1 MHLTNPRRPCIDEQ
15 HDPKRL
21 HPSGYHKP
29 PARFEVPGADGRLT
43 DDLRESLRRH
53 WGQPVQL
60 LAEATRALL
69 DGDVPRANALADL
82 AVTGRH
88 MHDRFRASPPRPA
101 QVIEAATLR
110 TDDRF
115 VRVLLQA
122 LAGRAFE
129 RAYRVAWALQGL
141 VPRRGLGWIAVSG
154 EDDPP
159 HRPVNV
165 PGPWLG
171 ERALAQ
177 HDLVVDVQATAHAR
191 GRAVTTRFVVARPD
205 AEPTSAM
212 DPAEGVRALA
222 LPPEQTVTIAPGER
236 LLLYVH
242 GHGSRLEECLD
253 LAAAL
258 AGHGF
263 TVVGMDLPG
272 CGYASMFDH
281 AEIADV
287 PQPGSLASFPVLDF
301 VEQFLVDFVAA
312 LEQRVGR
319 PIRHQIAAVIG
330 GGLGGNMALR
340 LAQRDLTTLP
350 FLTNVV
356 AWSPACVW
364 PPSTDP
370 GRNKGPAVAHARMN
384 ADPLRPGEPSDRPGP
399 ESPER
404 RLEHFWHLF
413 DEAHPELPLGPA
425 SESWSRANWP
435 GKRASID
442 GARADRRETYN
453 RWLRR
458 WYWRAGYEQL
468 LYSHSVPGRWE
479 KIRARTLLIAGVED
493 DHPGIHVYGA
503 TRDLGV
509 LLLTTPG
516 RRLLV
521 EQTGHALHAERPQWL
536 AAAMRE
542 FLPPSRPIGTVREVW
557 TAWRRLGG
565 ILTSRPAV
573 GVNEDGR
580 LEVFA
585 RGADNRMHHTWQ
597 TAPNGPWAGTWA
609 ALQGGLT
616 STDDL
621 GKSIAVASHG
631 DGRLDVFAHLADGG
645 RITHVWQ
652 TAPNNGWSQWDRG
665 DTIQQFI
672 GKAQDGVGV
681 IDRVGRKTADQ
692 GENAH
697 RLGVVDRWLLAAA
710 LVHDGWIHIRG
721 RNATDWWWSGQYVG
735 RSTPTFVG
743 APVLA
748 QNRDGRLEIFARDRS
763 GVMHHIWETAPD
775 RWHDTWE
782 AIGTG
787 GITSDAT
794 VTLTVDGRLQ
804 IFACSS
810 RRELVNASQTEPN
823 GSFSGWTSLG
833 GTLDHAST
841 PAVARNAWGELQVF
855 VRWQDGSTRH
865 RRLLPDRG
873 WRWAEW
879 QSLNGAARTDPVV
892 AANADGRLAVFVVG
906 ADGALYVSEQTTAG

>member
-1 MHLTNPRRPCIDEQ
+1 MHLTNPCRPCIEEQ
-15 HDPKRL
+15 CDPSRL
-21 HPSGYHKP
+21 HPNGYFEP

-43 DDLRESLRRH
+43 EELREPLRRH
-53 WGQPVQL
+53 LGNPVYL

-69 DGDVPRANALADL
+69 CGDVPLANALADL

-88 MHDRFRASPPRPA
+88 MHERFRAGAPQLG
-101 QVIEAATLR
+101 QVVEAATR
-110 TDDRF
+110 PADDSF
-115 VRVLLQA
+115 VRVLLRA
-122 LAGRAFE
+122 LAGRALE

-159 HRPVNV
+159 HRPANV
-165 PGPWLG
+165 PGPSLAQH
-171 ERALAQ
+171 ALPQ
-177 HDLVVDVQATAHAR
+177 HDLVVQVQPTAHAR
-191 GRAVTTRFVVARPD
+191 GRSVTTRCIVARRG
-205 AEPTSAM
+205 AEPTSPVA
-212 DPAEGVRALA
+212 PAEGVRTLM
-222 LPPEQTVTIAPGER
+222 LPPEQPVTIAPHER

-263 TVVGMDLPG
+263 TVVAMDLPG

-281 AEIADV
+281 TEIADA
-287 PQPGSLASFPVLDF
+287 PQPGSLASFPILDF
-301 VEQFLVDFVAA
+301 IEQFLVDFVPA

-319 PIRHQIAAVIG
+319 AIRHQIAAVLG

-340 LAQRDLTTLP
+340 LAQRDLTVLP
-350 FLTNVV
+350 FLANVV

-364 PPSTDP
+364 APSTDP
-370 GRNKGPAVAHARMN
+370 ARRQGPELAHARMSV
-384 ADPLRPGEPSDRPGP
+384 DPPRPGEPGDRPGL

-404 RLEHFWHLF
+404 RLEHFWHVF
-413 DEAHPELPLGPA
+413 EEVHPEVHLGPP
-425 SESWSRANWP
+425 SEYWSRRDWP
-435 GKRASID
+435 RKPERIA

-453 RWLRR
+453 RWFRR
-458 WYWRAGYEQL
+458 WHWRVGYEQL

-479 KIRARTLLIAGVED
+479 KIRARTLLVAGGQD
-493 DHPGIHVYGA
+493 DHPWTHVYDA

-536 AAAMRE
+536 AAAIRD
-542 FLPPSRPIGTVREVW
+542 FVPPPRPIAAVREVW
-557 TAWRRLGG
+557 TSWRRLGG

-585 RGADNRMHHTWQ
+585 RGADKRMHHTWQ
-597 TAPNGPWAGTWA
+597 TAPSGSWAGTWA
-609 ALQGGLT
+609 ALQGGLA

-652 TAPNNGWSQWDRG
+652 TAPNHGWSQWDRG
-665 DTIQQFI
+665 DSIQQFI

-681 IDRVGRKTADQ
+681 IDRVGRKPAEQ
-692 GENAH
+692 GESAH
-697 RLGVVDRWLLAAA
+697 RLGVIDRWLLAAA
-710 LVHDGWIHIRG
+710 LVHDGWIHICG
-721 RNATDWWWSGQYVG
+721 RNAKDWWWSGQYVG

-763 GVMHHIWETAPD
+763 GVMYHIWETAPD

-782 AIGTG
+782 AIGSGGVTG
-787 GITSDAT
+787 DAA
-794 VTLTVDGRLQ
+794 VALTVDGRLE

-810 RRELVNASQTEPN
+810 RRELVHAWQTEPN
-823 GSFSGWTSLG
+823 GSFTGWSSLG
-833 GTLDHAST
+833 GSLDHAST

-873 WRWAEW
+873 WQWADW
-879 QSLNGAARTDPVV
+879 QSLNGLARTDPVV

-906 ADGALYVSEQTTAG
+906 AAGALYVSEQTTAG